1 MPPAPSSTTVEHAIR
16 AADKARLRAVLLAV
30 INLPEA
36 KAFAERQLLVP
47 ASPSGTQPT
56 ASKRKRY
63 EHCINCEEE
72 FDVNFND
79 EEACR
84 WHDGELEVDWDG
96 DFWAD
101 HDEDCHGTIDT
112 EDMREE
118 NPEGF
123 KWDCCDEPGDAEGC
137 QVGEHEGGGEAREGK
152 RRG

>member
-1 MPPAPSSTTVEHAIR
+1 MSSAPSSTTVEHAIR
-16 AADKARLRAVLLAV
+16 AADKDRLRAVLLAV
-30 INLPEA
+30 VKLPEA
-36 KAFAERQLLVP
+36 KAFVERQLLVP
-47 ASPSGTQPT
+47 TSPGDNNT

-63 EHCINCEEE
+63 EHCVNCKEE

-79 EEACR
+79 EVACR

-118 NPEGF
+118 YPEGF
-123 KWDCCDEPGDAEGC
+123 TWSCCDEPGGSEGC
-137 QVGEHEGGGEAREGK
+137 QVGEHEGGREVREGK
-152 RRG
+152 RR